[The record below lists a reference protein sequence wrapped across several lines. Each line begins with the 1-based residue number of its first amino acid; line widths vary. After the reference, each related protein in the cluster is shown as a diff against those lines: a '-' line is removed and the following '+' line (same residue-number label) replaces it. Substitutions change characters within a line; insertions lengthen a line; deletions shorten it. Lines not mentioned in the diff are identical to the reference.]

1 MNSNFFKKILHNRP
15 FTAYLYW
22 WNLRKLVNSMK
33 ISQHILPFLLA
44 ICIAVASVFSSP
56 SRYSQE
62 SLFEGMK
69 TVKFEQPTVA
79 VLNFV
84 EHSLSQSAFLPIF
97 LYSQVYTTFD
107 FYKED
112 IRRKEHFLVNPYLRN
127 AFYVFV
133 SINAP

>member
-1 MNSNFFKKILHNRP
+1 
-15 FTAYLYW
+15 
-22 WNLRKLVNSMK
+22 MK

-97 LYSQVYTTFD
+97 LYSQVYTTFNC
-107 FYKED
+107 YKEY
-112 IRRKEHFLVNPYLRN
+112 ISRKHYLLFNRYQIKSFTVLFLIDSY
-127 AFYVFV
+127 
-133 SINAP
+133 